1 MCHCHLNG
9 CGLNALLYSNGQAN
23 FITFRTSRH
32 SVIVYQPFHYCGDV
46 SEGVLSVVAQFHII
60 YSSSQ
65 QG

>member
-1 MCHCHLNG
+1 MLYFIPMG
-9 CGLNALLYSNGQAN
+9 KPTSLLSRVVAALFFFY
-23 FITFRTSRH
+23 FF
-32 SVIVYQPFHYCGDV
+32 YQPFHYRGDV

>member
-1 MCHCHLNG
+1 MLYFIPMG
-9 CGLNALLYSNGQAN
+9 KPTSLLSGVVATLLL
-23 FITFRTSRH
+23 FFF
-32 SVIVYQPFHYCGDV
+32 YQPFHYRGDV